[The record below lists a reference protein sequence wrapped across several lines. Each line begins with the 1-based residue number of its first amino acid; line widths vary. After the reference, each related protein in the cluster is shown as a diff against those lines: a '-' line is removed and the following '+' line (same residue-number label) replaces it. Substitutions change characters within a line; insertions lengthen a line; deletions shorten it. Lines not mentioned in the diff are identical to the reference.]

1 MKTKQIFS
9 SLLAIGMIGIVNSF
23 AQAAPVNVAHLYGTA
38 TGNQLHYSS
47 PSEPYLLPPS
57 GTIDNDNNTRWA
69 VPDHGATSDPNWL
82 TIDLGQ
88 IFQVSNISIY
98 WGDSAG
104 TYWDGY
110 TNIYNLYS
118 GMDGSTWSLIGAGT
132 FTDGLFETH
141 DYNTSNQNMQYVKYE
156 VVGGSH
162 WSSVAEIRVFADQT
176 ASGSV
181 AEPASLALLGIGLVG
196 LAALSRR
203 RA

>member
-9 SLLAIGMIGIVNSF
+9 SVLAIGMIGIVNSF

-47 PSEPYLLPPS
+47 ASAPSA
-57 GTIDNDNNTRWA
+57 IDNDNDTRWI
-69 VPDHGATSDPNWL
+69 VPDHGALSNPNWL

-88 IFQVSNISIY
+88 TFQVSNISIY

-104 TYWDGY
+104 TVWDGY
-110 TNIYNLYS
+110 TTIYNLYS
-118 GMDGSTWSLIGAGT
+118 GMDGSTWALIGAGT

-141 DYNTSNQNMQYVKYE
+141 DYNPSNQNMQYVKYE

-162 WSSVAEIRVFADQT
+162 WSSVAEIRVFADQA

-196 LAALSRR
+196 LAALRRR